1 MLSTLPT
8 PKTRDIIRL
17 LRNPRAYAER
27 TRTVEVVETHISWV
41 FLTDHHAYKL
51 KKPVRFEFLNFS
63 TPKARAAACQEEIRL
78 NKRLSTN
85 VYLAVVP
92 ITVDSNGNLKLD
104 GKGHPIDYVLK
115 MRRLP
120 HKLAL
125 DELIRQK
132 KLSYGQLNALV
143 DYLVGF
149 LHATSSEDRK
159 AESLLPESAGALPIQ
174 LQSSA
179 GLCRQILSSGGPSKF
194 MVRNY
199 ATCGWESERLLNR
212 VRDGRIVD
220 GQGDLR
226 AEHVFLET
234 PPSVI
239 DCVEFS
245 EELRQVDVV
254 DDLSCL
260 AMDCSRLGNHEL
272 GSRLFSAYAS
282 QSGDDPPEKMIELFK
297 SYRACVRAKVAA
309 LYLQQPDVI
318 SRRRNVREL
327 HQYLQWADHHAAR
340 LGRPLLIVL
349 GGLMGTGKST
359 LACALAEVIAS
370 ATISTDHIRHSLFG
384 VSEAPAAFS
393 RGHYRPDFR
402 LQVYGEMLNRAQ
414 EYLDNGRSVV
424 LDGTFLTNDLRLR
437 AIELGRKHGATSV
450 FVECECSKEKARSRI
465 FERSATGKAYSEA
478 RPGLLNQQADEREEP
493 CSSIDRIGVST
504 TNSIVENSRYPGKE
518 TATTKPSVAIDNGGL
533 V

>member
-8 PKTRDIIRL
+8 PKTKDVIRL
-17 LRNPRAYAER
+17 LRNPRAYAEA
-27 TRTVEVVETHISWV
+27 TRTVELIETHISWV
-41 FLTDHHAYKL
+41 FLTDHYAYKL

-63 TPKARAAACQEEIRL
+63 TPRAREAACAEEIRL
-78 NKRLSTN
+78 NNRLSNN

-92 ITVDSNGNLKLD
+92 VTLESDGELKLD
-104 GKGHPIDYVLK
+104 GAGDPIDYVVK

-120 HKLAL
+120 RKLAL
-125 DELIRQK
+125 DELIRQDR
-132 KLSYGQLNALV
+132 LGCGQMMALV

-149 LHATSSEDRK
+149 YSQLPPKIVRPDHYYQNLLEHCRANYKVLLDCAGK
-159 AESLLPESAGALPIQ
+159 ANRAAVRRIHGAQ
-174 LQSSA
+174 LRY
-179 GLCRQILSSGGPSKF
+179 LWL
-194 MVRNY
+194 
-199 ATCGWESERLLNR
+199 ESEQLLNR

-226 AEHVFLET
+226 AEHVFLES

-272 GSRLFSAYAS
+272 GSRLLSAYVR
-282 QSGDDPPEKMIELFK
+282 QSGDRPSDTMIDLFK
-297 SYRACVRAKVAA
+297 CYRACVRAKVAA
-309 LYLQQPDVI
+309 LYLQQPNVMG
-318 SRRRNVREL
+318 RKQEVREL

-359 LACALAEVIAS
+359 LACGLADVIAS
-370 ATISTDHIRHSLFG
+370 KTISTDHIRHSLFG

-393 RGHYRPDFR
+393 RGHYRPELR
-402 LQVYGEMLNRAQ
+402 LQVYGEMFNRAQ
-414 EYLDNGRSVV
+414 EYLDGGRSVV

-437 AIELGRKHGATSV
+437 AMELGRKHGATPV
-450 FVECECSKEKARSRI
+450 FVECECPKEKARSRI
-465 FERSATGKAYSEA
+465 YGRSASGRALSEA
-478 RPGLLNQQADEREEP
+478 RPGLLNQQAAEREDP
-493 CSSIDRIGVST
+493 PASINRIGVCTS
-504 TNSIVENSRYPGKE
+504 NS
-518 TATTKPSVAIDNGGL
+518 
-533 V
+533 